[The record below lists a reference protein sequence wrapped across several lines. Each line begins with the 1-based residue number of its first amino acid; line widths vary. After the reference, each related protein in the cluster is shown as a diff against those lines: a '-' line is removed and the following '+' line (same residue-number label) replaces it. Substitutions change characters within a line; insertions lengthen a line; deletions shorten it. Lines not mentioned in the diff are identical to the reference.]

1 MKVCLNI
8 LFVFLAG
15 VAISQTDSLLFK
27 REQQLKTYLN
37 ALRASKTP
45 EEKNK
50 NNEIFKSYLLE
61 TIQIDGAFSYPFSE
75 LKTLG
80 SIKSPDNAFRL
91 FNWNIEQE
99 DRSNKYFCYILRFD
113 EKKKE
118 WKTIELMDNSAHML
132 QRSDEILDE
141 KNWYGALYYKIIPI
155 EKSNKTLYTI
165 LGWDGNPATNAKMVD
180 VLSFSGNK
188 VKLGSPIFKMND
200 GLHKRL
206 YFEHSKKAFMS
217 LNFDEARQRI
227 VYDHLSPETPN
238 LVGFYEYYVPDFSYD
253 ELYFK
258 NNKWVVQE
266 DVVGINNKGEKSYT
280 LQHINPKNGEVV
292 SKEVKN
298 NWIDPSDKNAPAGG
312 NTHVASVPESEKGD
326 KVSTDKTQPVPNA
339 DQTPKISKKQ
349 RKNEF
354 SMNPY
359 YIKKGKRRH

>member
-1 MKVCLNI
+1 MKLILNI
-8 LFVFLAG
+8 AFVLLAG
-15 VAISQTDSLLFK
+15 IAISQVDSTLFK
-27 REQQLKTYLN
+27 REQQLKVYLN

-45 EEKNK
+45 EEKDK
-50 NNEIFKSYLLE
+50 NNAIFKSYLAE
-61 TIQIDGAFSYPFSE
+61 TIQINGAFAYPFAE

-80 SIKSPDNAFRL
+80 SIKSPDNTFRL

-99 DRSNKYFCYILRFD
+99 DRSNKYFCFILRFD
-113 EKKKE
+113 DKKKE
-118 WKTIELMDNSAHML
+118 WKTIELIDNSATMMP
-132 QRSDEILDE
+132 RTEEILDE
-141 KNWYGALYYKIIPI
+141 KNWYGALYYKIIPV

-165 LGWDGNPATNAKMVD
+165 LGWDGNTATNTKLVD
-180 VLSFSGNK
+180 VISFNGNK
-188 VKLGSPIFKMND
+188 VKLGNPIFKMND

-217 LNFDEARQRI
+217 LNYDEVRQRI

-258 NNKWVVQE
+258 NNKWIVNE
-266 DVVGINNKGEKSYT
+266 DVVGINTKGDKTYT

-312 NTHVASVPESEKGD
+312 NTHVAAVPENEKAD
-326 KVSTDKTQPVPNA
+326 KSSKSDQPIPANG

-359 YIKKGKRRH
+359 YSKKGRRKH

>member
-1 MKVCLNI
+1 MKFWINTV
-8 LFVFLAG
+8 FVLMAGLTLA
-15 VAISQTDSLLFK
+15 QNDSLLIR

-37 ALRASKTP
+37 NLRTSRTA
-45 EEKNK
+45 EEKTK
-50 NNEIFKSYLLE
+50 NNDIFKSYLLE
-61 TIQIDGAFSYPFSE
+61 TISIEGAFAYPFSE

-91 FNWNIEQE
+91 FNWNVEQE
-99 DRSNKYFCYILRFD
+99 DRSNKYFCFVLRFD

-118 WKTIELMDNSAHML
+118 WKTIELVDNSASMMP
-132 QRSDEILDE
+132 RTEEILDE
-141 KNWYGALYYKIIPI
+141 KNWYGALYYKIIPV

-165 LGWDGNPATNAKMVD
+165 LGWDGNPGTNTKLVD

-217 LNFDEARQRI
+217 LNYDEARQRI

-238 LVGFYEYYVPDFSYD
+238 LVGFYEYYVPDLSYD
-253 ELYFK
+253 ELYFQ
-258 NNKWVVQE
+258 NNKWNVHE
-266 DVVGINNKGEKSYT
+266 DVVGINNKGEKTYT

-298 NWIDPSDKNAPAGG
+298 NWIDPSDRNAPAGA
-312 NTHVASVPESEKGD
+312 NTHVASVPETEKAD
-326 KVSTDKTQPVPNA
+326 KSAKDKTEPANA

>member
-1 MKVCLNI
+1 MKVCLNL
-8 LFVFLAG
+8 LFVLLTGFAM
-15 VAISQTDSLLFK
+15 SQTDSLLFK

-37 ALRASKTP
+37 NLRTSKTP
-45 EEKNK
+45 EEKIK
-50 NNEIFKSYLLE
+50 NNDIFKAYLLE
-61 TIQIDGAFSYPFSE
+61 TIQVEGAFSYPFSE

-99 DRSNKYFCYILRFD
+99 DRSNKYFCFILRFD

-118 WKTIELMDNSAHML
+118 WKTIELVDNSAAMMP
-132 QRSDEILDE
+132 RSEEILDE
-141 KNWYGALYYKIIPI
+141 KNWYGALYYKIIPV

-165 LGWDGNPATNAKMVD
+165 LGWDGNSATNTKLVD
-180 VLSFSGNK
+180 VLSFTGNK
-188 VKLGSPIFKMND
+188 VKLGSPIFKMTD
-200 GLHKRL
+200 GVHKRL

-217 LNFDEARQRI
+217 LNYDEARQRI
-227 VYDHLSPETPN
+227 VFDHLSPETPN

-253 ELYFK
+253 ELYFS
-258 NNKWVVQE
+258 NNKWIVNE
-266 DVVGINNKGEKSYT
+266 DVVGINNKGDKTYT

-298 NWIDPSDKNAPAGG
+298 NWIDPSDKNAPAGP
-312 NTHVASVPESEKGD
+312 NTHVASAPESEGSKSSKAD
-326 KVSTDKTQPVPNA
+326 KATPENS
-339 DQTPKISKKQ
+339 DQTPKISKKK

-359 YIKKGKRRH
+359 YVKKGKRRH